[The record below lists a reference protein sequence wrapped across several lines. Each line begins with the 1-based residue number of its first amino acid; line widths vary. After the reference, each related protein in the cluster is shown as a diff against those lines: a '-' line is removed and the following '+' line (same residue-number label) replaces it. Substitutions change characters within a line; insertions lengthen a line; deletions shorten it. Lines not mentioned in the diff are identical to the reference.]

1 MTTEMK
7 RELTTTEYII
17 LGLIN
22 SAPQT
27 GYGIIGTLENVTS
40 RWSASA
46 GAIYPAL
53 KRLERQGL
61 IEGTVEMVHEVR
73 GRKVYRI
80 TPAGETLLDNW
91 LRSPLAPNDILGERE
106 TALIK
111 FLFAEQRLP
120 REEVLAWLDT
130 YEEGAATYDA
140 THSLWQ
146 KAMLNVASLHQQLVV
161 EATQMELNMQRSWIQ
176 RARERLQLDA
186 KSEPVKPEPVN
197 A

>member
-1 MTTEMK
+1 MINEVK

-27 GYGIIGTLENVTS
+27 GYGIIGTLENLTS

-61 IEGTVEMVHEVR
+61 IEGTVEMIHEVR
-73 GRKVYRI
+73 GRKIYRI
-80 TPAGETLLDNW
+80 TPDGEVALDGW
-91 LRSPLAPNDILGERE
+91 LRSPLALNDVLGERD

-111 FLFAEQRLP
+111 FLFAEKRLP
-120 REEVLAWLDT
+120 REEILAWLDT
-130 YEEGAATYDA
+130 YEQSAATYDT
-140 THSLWQ
+140 THSLWN
-146 KAMLNVASLHQQLVV
+146 KAMMNVASIHQQLVV

-176 RARERLQLDA
+176 LARHRLEA
-186 KSEPVKPEPVN
+186 AIENEAVK